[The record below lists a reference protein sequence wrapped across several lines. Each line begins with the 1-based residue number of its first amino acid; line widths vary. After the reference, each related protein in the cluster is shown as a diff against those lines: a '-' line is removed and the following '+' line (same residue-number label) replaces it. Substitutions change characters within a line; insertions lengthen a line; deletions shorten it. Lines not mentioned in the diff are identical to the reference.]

1 MVSSRPEAEWD
12 DTERAWMLGLAAYEA
27 TLCPLCGLPSD
38 VCQSPESEGLA
49 EAGLPVRCHVAT
61 ARMQRREEYKEASH
75 AGALLWPAGL
85 RQSVQRGSS
94 GETPSSVQ

>member
-1 MVSSRPEAEWD
+1 MVASRPEAEWD
-12 DTERAWMLGLAAYEA
+12 ETERAWMRDLAAYEA
-27 TLCPLCGLPSD
+27 TLCPMCGLPSEQ
-38 VCQSPESEGLA
+38 CQSAAAENLA
-49 EAGLPVRCHVAT
+49 YAGLPVRCHVAT
-61 ARMQRREEYKEASH
+61 ARMQRQEEYKEASH

>member
-1 MVSSRPEAEWD
+1 MISSRPEAEWD
-12 DTERAWMLGLAAYEA
+12 EAERAWMRDLAAYEA
-27 TLCPLCGLPSD
+27 TLCPLCGLPSEQ
-38 VCQSPESEGLA
+38 CQAPEAESLA

-61 ARMQRREEYKEASH
+61 ARMQRQEEYKEASH

>member
-1 MVSSRPEAEWD
+1 MVASRPEAEWD

-61 ARMQRREEYKEASH
+61 ARMQRQEEYKEASH

-94 GETPSSVQ
+94 GEMPSREQ

>member
-1 MVSSRPEAEWD
+1 MISSRPEAEWD

-38 VCQSPESEGLA
+38 QCQSADAEALA
-49 EAGLPVRCHVAT
+49 EAGLPIRCHVAT
-61 ARMQRREEYKEASH
+61 ARAQRAEEYKDAKYS
-75 AGALLWPAGL
+75 GALLWPAGL

>member
-27 TLCPLCGLPSD
+27 TLCPMCGLPSKQ
-38 VCQSPESEGLA
+38 CQSMEAENLA
-49 EAGLPVRCHVAT
+49 EAGLPRRCHVAT
-61 ARMQRREEYKEASH
+61 ARMRRAEEYKDASH
-75 AGALLWPAGL
+75 PGALIYPAGL

>member
-1 MVSSRPEAEWD
+1 
-12 DTERAWMLGLAAYEA
+12 MLGLAAYEA
-27 TLCPLCGLPSD
+27 TLCPMCGLPSD

-61 ARMQRREEYKEASH
+61 ARMQRQEEYKEASH

-85 RQSVQRGSS
+85 RQSAQRGSS
-94 GETPSSVQ
+94 GEAPSSEQ

>member
-1 MVSSRPEAEWD
+1 MRD
-12 DTERAWMLGLAAYEA
+12 LAAYEA
-27 TLCPLCGLPSD
+27 TLCPLGGLPSEP
-38 VCQSPESEGLA
+38 CQAPEAESLA

-85 RQSVQRGSS
+85 RA
-94 GETPSSVQ
+94 TPPALSAAP